1 MVAEFIEKNMR
12 FVLVV
17 PVAIYISYLKH
28 LGSSINYAMAVVT
41 SYPMHVHLKV
51 SQFMQFGKQ
60 LRRRSRDIL
69 KRTFV

>member
-41 SYPMHVHLKV
+41 SYLMHVHLKV